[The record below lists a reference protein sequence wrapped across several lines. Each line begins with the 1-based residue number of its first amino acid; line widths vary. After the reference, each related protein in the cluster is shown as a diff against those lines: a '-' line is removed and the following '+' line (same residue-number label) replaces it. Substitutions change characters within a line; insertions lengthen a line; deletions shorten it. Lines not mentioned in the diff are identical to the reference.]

1 MSERP
6 IVENMTDKKK
16 STTEY
21 INIAVSAVLTFL
33 LLSLYIYE
41 KRSLSHFAVIIVLTL
56 LISIF
61 TKSFRS
67 ESVFRTVAAE
77 LAFLPYIS
85 FRIDMGRNVFDFTG
99 IKAFYQVCIM
109 YSVLL
114 RIYVPLGAI
123 ILLIIFMQKETE
135 FNLKKCR
142 KYIPLALILPVLFV
156 TGVVLNPLADIC
168 LFAFTVI
175 IIAILKDISESYIYE
190 NNESLLI
197 NLPFYFLALT
207 AIFQIR

>member
-41 KRSLSHFAVIIVLTL
+41 KRSLSHFAVLIVLTL
-56 LISIF
+56 LISVF

-77 LAFLPYIS
+77 IAFLPYIS
-85 FRIDMGRNVFDFTG
+85 FHIDLGRSVFDFTG

-109 YSVLL
+109 YSVLF
-114 RIYVPLGAI
+114 RIYIPLGAI

-135 FNLKKCR
+135 FNLKNCR
-142 KYIPLALILPVLFV
+142 KYIPLAIILLVLFV
-156 TGVVLNPLADIC
+156 TSVVLNPLANIC

-190 NNESLLI
+190 KNESLLI

>member
-56 LISIF
+56 LISVF

>member
-56 LISIF
+56 LISVF

-123 ILLIIFMQKETE
+123 ILLIIYMQKETE

>member
-41 KRSLSHFAVIIVLTL
+41 KRSLSHFAVLIVLTL

-77 LAFLPYIS
+77 IAFLPYIS
-85 FRIDMGRNVFDFTG
+85 FHIDMGRRVFDFTG

-109 YSVLL
+109 YSGLL
-114 RIYVPLGAI
+114 RIYIPLGAI
-123 ILLIIFMQKETE
+123 ILLIIFLQKETE

-142 KYIPLALILPVLFV
+142 KYIPLAIILPVLFV

>member
-1 MSERP
+1 
-6 IVENMTDKKK
+6 
-16 STTEY
+16 
-21 INIAVSAVLTFL
+21 
-33 LLSLYIYE
+33 
-41 KRSLSHFAVIIVLTL
+41 
-56 LISIF
+56 
-61 TKSFRS
+61 
-67 ESVFRTVAAE
+67 
-77 LAFLPYIS
+77 
-85 FRIDMGRNVFDFTG
+85 
-99 IKAFYQVCIM
+99 
-109 YSVLL
+109 
-114 RIYVPLGAI
+114 
-123 ILLIIFMQKETE
+123 MQKETE

-142 KYIPLALILPVLFV
+142 KYIPLAIILPVLFV